1 MLWSDCLKLLENDLP
16 DQELNTWLRTLHGQ
30 EHDDTL
36 LLLAPNDYVLKHVS
50 SYYLERVVTLV
61 RRIKKNDS
69 FQVRIQI
76 GSADYVA
83 PIQIPTDFPTPAE
96 GVMPATNEAVKGAPF
111 PNSLQQPSEF
121 TGQGMNSAAAM
132 ANTLGQAQSYNPAFQ
147 PPASGSTDSGL
158 STAENQVIFANNLNP
173 SLTFDNFVEG
183 KSNQLAR
190 ASAIQVGEN
199 PGTSYNPLFIFG
211 GVGLGKTH
219 LMHAI
224 GNHIKAHNPSA
235 NVVYLHSERFV
246 NGMVAALRHN
256 RIEEFKNYYRSV
268 DALLIDDIQF
278 FANKTRSME
287 EFFHTFNVLLECQKQ
302 IIMTGDRLPREVE
315 NLDDRLQSRLVWG
328 LTVEVEPPDVET
340 RVAILRKKVEHMGL
354 DIPNEVAF
362 FIARRF
368 RSNIRDLE
376 GALLR
381 VLAILRL
388 RNTTTITLDFVQEA
402 LRDQLAVMDKMVTIE
417 SIKKLVAE
425 HFNIRVADL
434 DSKSR
439 ARSITRPRQMAM
451 ALSKELTNHSLPEIG
466 EKFGGRDHT
475 TVLHACRKVREL
487 IQSDSR
493 LEEAHRILSRTLRS

>member
-1 MLWSDCLKLLENDLP
+1 MLWSDCLKMLENDLP

-36 LLLAPNDYVLKHVS
+36 LLLAPNDYILKHVS

-61 RRIKKNDS
+61 RRIKNDES

-76 GSADYVA
+76 GSADYSA
-83 PIQIPTDFPTPAE
+83 PIQVAATDIASEVPSNLDVQPS
-96 GVMPATNEAVKGAPF
+96 F
-111 PNSLQQPSEF
+111 PNSLHQPQSSFPGIAKGPSGYEQPKPYPANSQP
-121 TGQGMNSAAAM
+121 TG
-132 ANTLGQAQSYNPAFQ
+132 ANPYA
-147 PPASGSTDSGL
+147 GL
-158 STAENQVIFANNLNP
+158 TPAENQVIFANNLNP
-173 SLTFDNFVEG
+173 ELTFDNFVEG

-219 LMHAI
+219 LMHAV
-224 GNHIKAHNPSA
+224 GNHIKAHNPNA

-246 NGMVAALRHN
+246 NGMVAAIRHN
-256 RIEEFKNYYRSV
+256 KMEEFKSYYRTV

-466 EKFGGRDHT
+466 DKFGGRDHT

>member
-1 MLWSDCLKLLENDLP
+1 MLWSDCLKKFDNDLP
-16 DQELNTWLRTLHGQ
+16 DMELNTWLRTLHGQ

-36 LLLAPNDYVLKHVS
+36 LLLAPNDYVFRHVHK
-50 SYYLERVVTLV
+50 YYIDRIVEVVRQVTN
-61 RRIKKNDS
+61 NDS
-69 FQVRIQI
+69 FQVRLQI
-76 GSADYVA
+76 GSTDAIPDVA
-83 PIQIPTDFPTPAE
+83 TLPRDDLGVGQQVDQPIPDLRPGIDAPPLYRPPDPKPPVDIPDNEYQLIFP
-96 GVMPATNEAVKGAPF
+96 
-111 PNSLQQPSEF
+111 
-121 TGQGMNSAAAM
+121 
-132 ANTLGQAQSYNPAFQ
+132 
-147 PPASGSTDSGL
+147 
-158 STAENQVIFANNLNP
+158 NNLNP
-173 SLTFDNFVEG
+173 ALRFDNFVEG

-190 ASAIQVGEN
+190 ASALQVAEN
-199 PGTSYNPLFIFG
+199 PGLSYNPLFIFG

-219 LMHAI
+219 LMHAV
-224 GNHIKAHNPSA
+224 GNEIKARDPNA

-246 NGMVAALRHN
+246 NGMVSAIRYN
-256 RIEEFKNYYRSV
+256 RMEEFKSYYRSV

-340 RVAILRKKVEHMGL
+340 RVAILRKKVEHLGL
-354 DIPNEVAF
+354 DIPNDVAF

-381 VLAILRL
+381 VVAILRL
-388 RNTTTITLDFVQEA
+388 RNSTTITLDFVQDA

-417 SIKKLVAE
+417 RIKKLVAE
-425 HFNIRVADL
+425 YFNIRVADL

-439 ARSITRPRQMAM
+439 ARNITRPRQLAM

-466 EKFGGRDHT
+466 DKFGGRDHT

-487 IQSDSR
+487 IQSDGPF
-493 LEEAHRILSRTLRS
+493 EEAHRILSRTLRS